1 MKKITLVL
9 VPLAVLLIPLLAFAY
24 TGGAGLYDSPH
35 DFMKPGHAAEFGV
48 PMDLNPV
55 TATNSTNA
63 GAIGIC
69 TFCHTPHRGVT
80 SQLAW
85 NHTLSANDFSWNDT
99 TTIGGTSLPTN
110 LKTWSGPSKL
120 CLSCHDGSVAI
131 GDIAWYYRAARTGG
145 AKLSG
150 MAGTGGTAYETDT
163 LNLAGLLGKYN
174 VGEGGDLSGTHPVGV
189 PYPFNNSASTYNSI
203 ATGTYVATSQFVADP
218 RGSGIRLFRDTGS
231 GVTALVGAAA
241 YADANVGIEC
251 SSCHDPHNGPT
262 VKPDDLNGRPLLLR
276 GTAWGD
282 GAGVGN
288 ETYAAG
294 TDDYICVK
302 CHKMGVIP

>member
-1 MKKITLVL
+1 MKKLILIL
-9 VPLAVLLIPLLAFAY
+9 VPVGVLLLPWLALAY
-24 TGGAGLYDSPH
+24 TGGAGLFDSPH
-35 DFMKPGHAAEFGV
+35 DFMKPGHSQEFGV
-48 PMDLNPV
+48 PIDLNPV
-55 TATNSTNA
+55 TNPDGVRA
-63 GAIGIC
+63 GAVGMC

-85 NHTLSANDFSWNDT
+85 NHTLSANDFSWSDT
-99 TTIGGTSLPTN
+99 TTIGGTTLPTN

-150 MAGTGGTAYETDT
+150 AAGMTETDT

-189 PYPFNNSASTYNSI
+189 PYPFNANASTYNNI
-203 ATGTYVATSQFVADP
+203 TTGAYVEKSQFVADP
-218 RGSGIRLFRDTGS
+218 RASGIRLFRDTGT
-231 GVTALVGAAA
+231 GVTALVGTAI
-241 YADANVGIEC
+241 YADGNVGIEC
-251 SSCHDPHNGPT
+251 SSCHDPHNGST

-288 ETYAAG
+288 EVYAAG

-302 CHKMGVIP
+302 CHKMNVIP

>member
-1 MKKITLVL
+1 MKKLILIL
-9 VPLAVLLIPLLAFAY
+9 VPVAVLMIPLLALAY
-24 TGGAGLYDSPH
+24 TGGAGLFDSPH
-35 DFMKPGHAAEFGV
+35 DFMKPGHSLEFGV
-48 PMDLNPV
+48 PTDLSP
-55 TATNSTNA
+55 ATNPDGTNA

-85 NHTLSANDFSWNDT
+85 NHTLSTNDFNWGTNT
-99 TTIGGTSLPTN
+99 TTIGGTTLPTN

-131 GDIAWYYRAARTGG
+131 GDIAWYYRAARTGA

-150 MAGTGGTAYETDT
+150 APGMTETDLLT
-163 LNLAGLLGKYN
+163 SGGLLGHYN

-189 PYPFNNSASTYNSI
+189 PYPFNGSASTYNGI
-203 ATGTYVATSQFVADP
+203 ATGAYVEKGQFVADP
-218 RGSGIRLFRDTGS
+218 RASGIRLFRDTGT
-231 GVTALVGAAA
+231 GVTALTSGAA
-241 YADANVGIEC
+241 YASANVGIEC
-251 SSCHDPHNGPT
+251 SSCHDPHNGAT
-262 VKPDDLNGRPLLLR
+262 VKPDLLNNRPLLLR

-288 ETYAAG
+288 EIYKDAAV
-294 TDDYICVK
+294 DDYICVK
-302 CHKMGVIP
+302 CHKMNVIP

>member
-1 MKKITLVL
+1 
-9 VPLAVLLIPLLAFAY
+9 
-24 TGGAGLYDSPH
+24 
-35 DFMKPGHAAEFGV
+35 GV
-48 PMDLNPV
+48 PIDLKPV
-55 TATNSTNA
+55 TDPDGLKA

-69 TFCHTPHRGVT
+69 TFCHTPHRGLT

-85 NHTLSANDFSWNDT
+85 NHTLSANPFSWDAT
-99 TTIGGTSLPTN
+99 TTIGGTTLPDN
-110 LKTWSGPSKL
+110 LGDWSGPSKL

-150 MAGTGGTAYETDT
+150 AGGMTKTDL
-163 LNLAGLLGKYN
+163 LNSAGALGHYN
-174 VGEGGDLSGTHPVGV
+174 VGEDGNLSGTHPVGV
-189 PYPFNNSASTYNSI
+189 PYPFGGLGSVYNGI
-203 ATGTYVATSQFVADP
+203 PTGAYVEKSQFVTDP
-218 RGSGIRLFRDTGS
+218 RVSGIRLFRDTGT
-231 GVTALVGAAA
+231 GVTALTGGEV
-241 YADANVGIEC
+241 YASANVGIEC

-262 VKPDDLNGRPLLLR
+262 VKPDELNDRPLLLR

-302 CHKMGVIP
+302 CHKMVSIP